1 MARELEVQLP
11 VGYKDASGK
20 IHRRAVIRKM
30 TGHEEALLFDTT
42 LSSAQLVTELIRS
55 CLIRLEE
62 LASVD
67 ADVVRQFYSAD
78 RNYLLLEL
86 RRFTLGDQLLESY
99 FCPRCGAEVT
109 QSEDLSKVDVRRVPE
124 GESLAGI
131 QIQLE
136 DGYTDREG
144 KAHAEIE
151 LTLPRGSDEEF
162 VAPMVEKDPLKAQD
176 ALLLRCIKRFGTLS
190 KAALEGYGIKILRD
204 LTLGDRRK
212 IQAAFE
218 DQSPGVNFRRAINCQ
233 HCGARFEG
241 IMDISHFFALS

>member
-1 MARELEVQLP
+1 MARELEVHLP
-11 VGYKDASGK
+11 VGYQDANGK
-20 IHRRAVIRKM
+20 THQRAVIHKM
-30 TGHEEALLFDTT
+30 TGHEEALLFDTA

-55 CLIRLEE
+55 CLVRLGDLE
-62 LASVD
+62 SVD
-67 ADVVRQFYSAD
+67 AAMVRQLYSAD

-99 FCPRCGAEVT
+99 SCPRCGAEVT
-109 QSEDLSKVDVRRVPE
+109 QVEDLSKIEVRRLPE

-144 KAHAEIE
+144 KSHTEFE
-151 LTLPRGSDEEF
+151 LTFPRGSDEEF
-162 VAPMVEKDPLKAQD
+162 VAPMIEKDPLKAQD

-233 HCGARFEG
+233 HCGTCFEG

>member
-1 MARELEVQLP
+1 MEIHLP
-11 VGYKDASGK
+11 IGYQDASGK
-20 IHRRAVIRKM
+20 IQRRAVIRKM
-30 TGHEEALLFDTT
+30 TGHEEALLFDTA

-55 CLIRLEE
+55 CLVRLGDLESADAE
-62 LASVD
+62 L
-67 ADVVRQFYSAD
+67 VRQLYSAD

-86 RRFTLGDQLLESY
+86 RRFTLGDHLLESY

-109 QSEDLSKVDVRRVPE
+109 QVEDLSKVEVRSLPE
-124 GESLAGI
+124 GESLNGI

-136 DGYTDREG
+136 DGYTDGEG

-151 LTLPRGSDEEF
+151 ITMPRGSDEEF

-212 IQAAFE
+212 IQAVFE
-218 DQSPGVNFRRAINCQ
+218 EQSPGVNFRRNLNCQ
-233 HCGARFEG
+233 QCGARFEG
-241 IMDISHFFALS
+241 IMDLSHFFALS